1 MSKTIQHFISPIEIH
16 LNTNNF
22 SKKRNNIQFTVPSD
36 ESKKKKQIRSRKQL
50 KKLNNL
56 SHDELKGSLIRCKLI
71 KPHSKAPKHI
81 LQNIASGLYI
91 DDLN

>member
-1 MSKTIQHFISPIEIH
+1 MSKNIQHFISPIEI
-16 LNTNNF
+16 NTNHL
-22 SKKRNNIQFTVPSD
+22 SKKRNNIQFTVA
-36 ESKKKKQIRSRKQL
+36 SKEYQKKRQIRSRKQL
-50 KKLNNL
+50 KTLNNL

-81 LQNIASGLYI
+81 LQNIASGLFI